1 MQIGCFVY
9 QYAKLQMLEFY
20 YDFMDVFVD
29 RSDFQYCSMDTDS
42 AYYCLLTHF
51 DFKCIFVKL
60 VTFTEKRIYKVLM
73 DISILTVY
81 NVCMSLFV
89 GDCFPVAGI
98 SI

>member
-1 MQIGCFVY
+1 MFSNLGEAV
-9 QYAKLQMLEFY
+9 
-20 YDFMDVFVD
+20 
-29 RSDFQYCSMDTDS
+29 SDARRAGDADPNKNIAETNKQ
-42 AYYCLLTHF
+42 
-51 DFKCIFVKL
+51 CIFVKL

-98 SI
+98 